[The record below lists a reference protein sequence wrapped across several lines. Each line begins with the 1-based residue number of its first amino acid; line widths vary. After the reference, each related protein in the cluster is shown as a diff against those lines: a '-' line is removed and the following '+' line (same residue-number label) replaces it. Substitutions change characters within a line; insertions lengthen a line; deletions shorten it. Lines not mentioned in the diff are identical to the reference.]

1 MNWIE
6 TFKHELKALLS
17 NPVVLLTVIGGPL
30 LYSVLYPLP
39 YLNQTPTEQQVSVV
53 NLDPGK
59 LSYELERWVDATP
72 QVQIER
78 RAFTI
83 EEAKEQF
90 LKGEVEGILVI
101 PENFTRDLLLG
112 KSPTLSFA
120 GDASYFLVYGTIV
133 EGLGQAAGT
142 LASTA
147 KVARMIIDGVPMA
160 LATQSF
166 SAVDLNLKPTFNPTQ
181 GYVSYVVPAI
191 FIFILHQMLI
201 VGIGI
206 HTASEEKRLTLPAV
220 CVRTLIFVALFLL
233 LAAYYFGWSL
243 DFYNVAIHG
252 ALGDILLII
261 LPMLIGAS
269 IIGILLGELVP
280 HREMV
285 TAVVLMGS
293 MPLIF
298 GAGFVWPIESMPDS
312 INLLMSFSPST
323 PAIQALLK
331 VNQMG
336 ASFNQVQS
344 HYLLLL
350 AQVVLWSLALVYLLI
365 VRNRKLAFNFR

>member
-1 MNWIE
+1 
-6 TFKHELKALLS
+6 
-17 NPVVLLTVIGGPL
+17 
-30 LYSVLYPLP
+30 
-39 YLNQTPTEQQVSVV
+39 
-53 NLDPGK
+53 
-59 LSYELERWVDATP
+59 
-72 QVQIER
+72 
-78 RAFTI
+78 
-83 EEAKEQF
+83 
-90 LKGEVEGILVI
+90 
-101 PENFTRDLLLG
+101 
-112 KSPTLSFA
+112 
-120 GDASYFLVYGTIV
+120 LVYGTIV

-160 LATQSF
+160 MATQSF
-166 SAVDLNLKPTFNPTQ
+166 SAIDLNLKPTFNPAQ

-206 HTASEEKRLTLPAV
+206 HTASEEKPLTLTAA
-220 CVRTLIFVALFLL
+220 CVRTLLFVSLFLL
-233 LAAYYFGWSL
+233 LASYYFGWSL
-243 DFYNVAIHG
+243 DYYNVAIHG
-252 ALGDILLII
+252 DISDILLIMV
-261 LPMLIGAS
+261 PMLIGAS
-269 IIGILLGELVP
+269 VIGILLGELVP

-298 GAGFVWPIESMPDS
+298 GAGFVWPIAVMPDA

-331 VNQMG
+331 LNQMG
-336 ASFNQVQS
+336 ASFNQVQG

-350 AQVVLWSLALVYLLI
+350 AQMVLWSLMLVYLVVL
-365 VRNRKLAFNFR
+365 RNRKLALNFR